1 MPMGRQLGCKRR
13 TWMDLESEK
22 GWTHILTKLDRNLKP
37 LAGQAKCGP
46 SWSTRTVTY
55 CSSVQS
61 LSQ

>member
-1 MPMGRQLGCKRR
+1 
-13 TWMDLESEK
+13 MDLESEK

-61 LSQ
+61 LSQWS